1 MPGGLAQGVDH
12 RCGIPHTN
20 LNRKPYGRAMESTAL
35 DIIAIV
41 LLLLVAGPLLVRQ
54 LLGWTDE

>member
-1 MPGGLAQGVDH
+1 
-12 RCGIPHTN
+12 
-20 LNRKPYGRAMESTAL
+20 MESTAL
-35 DIIAIV
+35 DVIAIV

>member
-1 MPGGLAQGVDH
+1 
-12 RCGIPHTN
+12 
-20 LNRKPYGRAMESTAL
+20 MESTAL

-54 LLGWTDE
+54 LPHCGIGKPTVFATAAAALLRLLGLTPRTVSFHRF

>member
-1 MPGGLAQGVDH
+1 MPGGLAQRID
-12 RCGIPHTN
+12 RRRRISHTY
-20 LNRKPYGRAMESTAL
+20 LRQAHGRAMESTAL

-54 LLGWTDE
+54 LLDWTDE

>member
-1 MPGGLAQGVDH
+1 VGKTMG
-12 RCGIPHTN
+12 
-20 LNRKPYGRAMESTAL
+20 STVL
-35 DIIAIV
+35 DIIIIV